1 MPSSKSHKK
10 IGVLLISFGTP
21 DSTSV
26 KDVRRFLG
34 EFLSDGHVVSLNKL
48 IWLPILYGPVLTFRP
63 AKTALAYAKIWN
75 NDANESPLRIISRE
89 QAERLAQKFEKENI
103 LVEWAFRYGSPS
115 IEDKISALKAAGCEQ
130 LMLFALYPQN
140 SDTTT
145 GSAYEKSFE
154 TIIAMRDQMEIRTVR
169 SYHNNALYIE
179 TLKSSIEDGIASL
192 DWEPELILSSN
203 HSIPKP
209 YSDAGDAYLGH
220 IEETHALLKDALGP
234 QGDKLK
240 LAFQSRFGFQEWLRP
255 YTDDM
260 IKEIAA
266 SGVKKIAVISPC
278 FSADC
283 LETLEEI
290 NIKYR
295 EMFLEAGGTHFHY
308 IPCLNA
314 SPAGLSVLE
323 DVIREHLWK

>member
-1 MPSSKSHKK
+1 MPTPKAQTKT
-10 IGVLLISFGTP
+10 GVLLISLGTP

-26 KDVRRFLG
+26 KDVRCFLR
-34 EFLSDGHVVSLNKL
+34 EFLSDGHVVALNKL

-63 AKTALAYAKIWN
+63 TKTARAYEKIWN
-75 NDANESPLRIISRE
+75 KDADESPLRTISRE
-89 QAERLAQKFEKENI
+89 QSEQLALKFEPEDI
-103 LVEWAFRYGSPS
+103 LIDWAFRYGSPS
-115 IEDKISALKAAGCEQ
+115 IEDKITAMKAAGCER

-145 GSAYEKSFE
+145 GTAYEKSFE
-154 TIIAMRDQMEIRTVR
+154 IVAAMRDQMEIRTVR
-169 SYHNNALYIE
+169 SYQDNGCYIKA
-179 TLKSSIEDGIASL
+179 LKSSIDDELAKL
-192 DWEPELILSSN
+192 DWQPESILASN

-220 IEETHALLKDALGP
+220 IEQTHALLKEEMGPLGE
-234 QGDKLK
+234 KLR
-240 LAFQSRFGFQEWLRP
+240 LSFQSRFGYQEWLRP
-255 YTDDM
+255 YTDDT
-260 IKEIAA
+260 IRELAA

-290 NIKYR
+290 NIQYH
-295 EMFLEAGGTHFHY
+295 EMFLAAGGTHFHY

-314 SPAGLSVLE
+314 SPAGIDVLE